1 MLAMGGKHSAEVR
14 AAKTR
19 FCHQRRGLMVGALD
33 CSTSCCLMVL
43 HTQHLE
49 ADFGMHRSSTRY
61 ISQELTCE
69 LEMFL
74 TSVRN

>member
-1 MLAMGGKHSAEVR
+1 
-14 AAKTR
+14 
-19 FCHQRRGLMVGALD
+19 MVGALD
-33 CSTSCCLMVL
+33 CSTSCCLIVL